1 MADQLAIIG
10 DITTTQTGVS
20 ILEETTSLNLATRAI
35 AVRPEDVA
43 CPECPV
49 CPECDDCCPECPNPI
64 HIGAIASRVIA
75 DVYSPALK
83 TVEMVRKDAES
94 VRIYTNFKVEE
105 WDFEVR
111 NGDNLSV
118 NLYDEQ
124 DNTCIVRFVSN
135 GDVDALV
142 RIFDANND
150 TTVAIMHV
158 YTVPTPIDLD
168 KV

>member
-1 MADQLAIIG
+1 MADQLTIIG
-10 DITTTQTGVS
+10 NITTTQTGIS
-20 ILEETTSLNLATRAI
+20 MIGEATSLNLTASAI
-35 AVRPEDVA
+35 AIRPEDVS
-43 CPECPV
+43 
-49 CPECDDCCPECPNPI
+49 CPECPNCDDCCQPCPDPI
-64 HIGAIASRVIA
+64 HIGTIASRVIA
-75 DVYSPALK
+75 DIYSPALK

-118 NLYDEQ
+118 NLYDKQ

-135 GDVDALV
+135 GNVNAMV

-158 YTVPTPIDLD
+158 YTVPTPIDLN